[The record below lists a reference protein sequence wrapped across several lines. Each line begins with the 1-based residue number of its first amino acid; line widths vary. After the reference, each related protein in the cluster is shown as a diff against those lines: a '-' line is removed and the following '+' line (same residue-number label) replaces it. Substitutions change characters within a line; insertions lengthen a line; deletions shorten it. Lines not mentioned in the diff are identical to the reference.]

1 MAYNMFTVMDE
12 MTLVFGHPDILTTAE
27 YVAQLLKL
35 GIITWILARPSILED
50 LLKDPSAL

>member
-1 MAYNMFTVMDE
+1 